1 MGSVNGTNLHETV
14 VRQMGSAEG
23 VGGGVDG
30 RREKDREA
38 EGHRKK
44 ERRRENRVRR
54 ESRGEGLGKT
64 DKGLM

>member
-1 MGSVNGTNLHETV
+1 MD
-14 VRQMGSAEG
+14 
-23 VGGGVDG
+23 GG
-30 RREKDREA
+30 REKDREA

-64 DKGLM
+64 DKGLMGV